1 MPSVLSFEQILLP
14 LLSAFF
20 YRAWDRQFEMDVKR
34 IRSEYDYVIVGA
46 GSAGAVLANRLS
58 DDHLIKVLL
67 LEAGGLP
74 DVMTEVPL
82 FAGEL
87 QESKYDWGYST
98 EPQTTACLGQVDRR
112 SKWPRGKGLGGSSL
126 INYMLYVRGN
136 SRDYDNWAQQGAYG
150 WSWEDVFPYFL
161 KSEDNRNPE
170 IAYNGYHGRG
180 GLLTVETPNYISPLG
195 HSFVE
200 GGKTLGYPNI
210 DINGPAQTGFTVPQ
224 GTVRNGAR
232 CSTSK
237 AFLQDI
243 LNRPNLKILI
253 NAQVTKIHIDNHR
266 RARAVQFDYEGLSR
280 VVFARKEIILAAGS
294 INTPQLLMLS
304 GIGPRKHLESFGLP
318 VIADLPV
325 GLNLQDHVGSAGAHF
340 LIDKP
345 YSVILP
351 RYKNSG
357 LIHDFLL
364 KGEGPYTILG
374 GCEGLGF
381 IKTKYTNSSEDFPD
395 AEIHFISSSPS
406 SDGGRT
412 IRKVQGIGPELW
424 KQVYEPYLYRDSF
437 SMYPVLLRP
446 KSRGYV
452 KLRSTDPYNPPII
465 DPHYLTHP
473 DDIQT
478 LREALKI
485 SIKVGLSEPFKAF
498 NTTLFEPSFPGC
510 EKHQM
515 WGDDYL
521 ECVARTYSVTIY
533 HPVGT
538 CKMGDPSD
546 PTTVVD
552 SKLRV
557 KGIKNLRVADASIMP
572 TIVSGNTNAPVIMI
586 GEKAADII
594 RGIKPNELR
603 DNK

>member
-1 MPSVLSFEQILLP
+1 MPSLLSFEQVMLP
-14 LLSAFF
+14 LLTAFF
-20 YRAWDRQFEMDVKR
+20 FRAWDRQFEMKQRR
-34 IRSEYDYVIVGA
+34 IESEYDYVIVGA

-58 DDHLIKVLL
+58 EDVLTKVLL

-87 QESKYDWGYST
+87 QQSSFDWGYTT
-98 EPQTTACLGQVDRR
+98 EPQETACLGQVERR
-112 SKWPRGKGLGGSSL
+112 SHWPRGKGLGGSSL

-136 SRDYDNWAQQGAYG
+136 SRDYDNWVQQGAHG
-150 WSWEDVFPYFL
+150 WSWKDVFPYFL
-161 KSEDNRNPE
+161 KSEDNRNPD

-180 GLLTVETPNYISPLG
+180 GPLTVETPAYISPLG
-195 HSFVE
+195 HRFVE
-200 GGKTLGYPNI
+200 AGKILGYPNV
-210 DINGPAQTGFTVPQ
+210 DINGPIQSGFTVPQ

-237 AFLQDI
+237 AYLQDI
-243 LNRPNLKILI
+243 MDRPNLKVLI
-253 NAQVTKIHIDNHR
+253 NAHVTKIYIDNKR

-280 VVFARKEIILAAGS
+280 TVFARREIVLAAGA

-304 GIGPRKHLESFGLP
+304 GIGVRNHLESLGLP

-325 GLNLQDHVGSAGAHF
+325 GLNLQDHVGSAGVHF

-345 YSVILP
+345 YSIILP
-351 RYKNSG
+351 RYKKSY

-364 KGEGPYTILG
+364 RGGGPLTILG

-381 IKTKYTNSSEDFPD
+381 IKTPFANASEDFPD

-412 IRKVQGIGPELW
+412 IRKVQGIGS
-424 KQVYEPYLYRDSF
+424 KVCIYIYF
-437 SMYPVLLRP
+437 
-446 KSRGYV
+446 
-452 KLRSTDPYNPPII
+452 N
-465 DPHYLTHP
+465 HP
-473 DDIQT
+473 DDIKT
-478 LREALKI
+478 LRDGMSLKI
-485 SIKVGLSEPFKAF
+485 SINVGLSEPFKAF
-498 NTTLFEPSFPGC
+498 NTTLFEPPFPGC

-521 ECVARTYSVTIY
+521 ECVAKTYSITIY

-557 KGIKNLRVADASIMP
+557 KGIKSLRVADASIMP

-586 GEKAADII
+586 GEKAADLI
-594 RGIKPNELR
+594 RGVIPNEVNDKKWSTTKFSVL
-603 DNK
+603 